1 MAFTGGH
8 KFPDATKRAKSLVK
22 DVVERLDRSA
32 SPENKRQIEKYLKTV
47 QSRGNKV
54 PAIRAASMDTL
65 KGATGIP
72 PSDIY
77 AAAFLLLVSKMT
89 DDKYAGNMFLSHGLI
104 LSGAIFEQPN
114 AALRDRLLD
123 DIAALFDAGFVSNW
137 SECDG
142 LCGHVIGPFVA
153 RHPHRRRVADEV
165 SALTLYHSEFHDC
178 TTRKVTVF

>member
-1 MAFTGGH
+1 MADFDRLLPRRKRPASGNSSVGSALFTY
-8 KFPDATKRAKSLVK
+8 AEVK
-22 DVVERLDRSA
+22 DITSRALQEQEERL
-32 SPENKRQIEKYLKTV
+32 
-47 QSRGNKV
+47 
-54 PAIRAASMDTL
+54 RAE
-65 KGATGIP
+65 
-72 PSDIY
+72 
-77 AAAFLLLVSKMT
+77 F
-89 DDKYAGNMFLSHGLI
+89 H
-104 LSGAIFEQPN
+104 